1 MTSVYQG
8 LTEYLIGQKLHKGRR
23 KEAEGTAPTLRGFH
37 RGEQNGVQNSH
48 GAKKTVTMLCKKGL
62 KSGAGHREEQ
72 RDLSVVSEADFIRT

>member
-37 RGEQNGVQNSH
+37 RGEEQHGAQNSP
-48 GAKKTVTMLCKKGL
+48 GAKKSVTMLCKEGL
-62 KSGAGHREEQ
+62 KSGVGHREEQ
-72 RDLSVVSEADFIRT
+72 RDLG